1 MELSLL
7 QCGDPAEQQCAVN
20 WVLLTLGFS
29 DAFCPLLSAPVVTED
44 LGLGLLR
51 YIQVFS
57 TSVAVVAD
65 VEGG

>member
-1 MELSLL
+1 M
-7 QCGDPAEQQCAVN
+7 GIQQSSSAAN

-29 DAFCPLLSAPVVTED
+29 DAFCLLLSAPVLTED